1 MNLMWRAS
9 CLGAILVFQ
18 AFAQTAEK
26 PVPAPSPEK
35 PAPYSRQAAVTQTG
49 DAINIVAISAR
60 PLLQTLE
67 ALQQKFGWIVDYED
81 PRYISHLD
89 YANVPGDDSRPQ
101 VPAGGKF
108 SVDIS
113 AKASEAETL
122 RLVVDSYNKSQN
134 PGRFEVRAGEHNQFY
149 VVGTS
154 AHDEKGSISPKLAL
168 FDIPVTVRD
177 EERTIAD
184 TIHLI
189 CEAAAKREQTKVTLG
204 VSPRNFLEHTPAKI
218 GGTKVP
224 ARELLLQCLAA
235 THRNLYWRLLYDPSS
250 QGYFLDIHAAP
261 KTSGAQTHT
270 DKPAA
275 ETQQR

>member
-1 MNLMWRAS
+1 MWRAS
-9 CLGAILVFQ
+9 CLGAIFIFQ

-26 PVPAPSPEK
+26 PVPAPKSEK
-35 PAPYSRQAAVTQTG
+35 PAPFSRQAVVTQNG
-49 DAINIVAISAR
+49 DAINIAANSAR
-60 PLLQTLE
+60 PLLQTLD

-89 YANVPGDDSRPQ
+89 YANVPGDDTRPQ
-101 VPAGGKF
+101 VPAGGNF

-122 RLVVDSYNKSQN
+122 RLVVDSYNQSKN
-134 PGRFEVRAGEHNQFY
+134 PGRFEVRAGEQSQFY
-149 VVGTS
+149 VVGTG
-154 AHDEKGSISPKLAL
+154 AHDEKDSISPQRAL
-168 FDIPVTVRD
+168 FDIPVTIST

-189 CEAAAKREQTKVTLG
+189 CEAAAKQAGTTVTLG

-224 ARELLLQCLAA
+224 ARDLLLQCLAA
-235 THRNLYWRLLYDPSS
+235 THRNLSWRLLYDPSS

-261 KTSGAQTHT
+261 KP
-270 DKPAA
+270 KAA
-275 ETQQR
+275 